1 MMYFQADIKSK
12 KTQHPNKDFV
22 VSLFVSG
29 ETKKSAI
36 AQAVEKLAAVDPE
49 HSEKYMKPSLS
60 EVTQD
65 EYNEGIEQEPKP
77 AQENQDTHEDQ
88 LVHPEVS
95 RTDFI
100 KTLENH
106 DDVKD
111 YAPPFIAMFIKSV
124 EGSLDE
130 LEEKYGALPYQS
142 MTEHVSSMISV
153 ADLVAL
159 EPLEE
164 MVSMYTHDKEASQEL
179 TEQSLKYNPNDDWES
194 FVYDLLFEVGE
205 QDTVSADEYQVI
217 AQRVKGVFGER
228 NIALIDDDGNY
239 SDFANDLFTHAEK
252 LDGIRTEMS
261 NTNSFRQLC
270 DSLRPDNDA
279 QDFVDEIKADKDES
293 EKIIIESKIH
303 LGAQALG
310 NQLIEALST
319 GKVGRNTLT
328 RDVIARI
335 FVHACQNAED
345 QKSLD
350 GLFDT
355 KGDNKK
361 LFKWYEPHLMAYCAN
376 PSAIDDPAQ
385 DEKQPETFTATYP
398 LITGWVS
405 EIHVRKLPCG
415 GFDASQAIL
424 RWNGKDSVACG
435 DLSAF
440 GERKSSLANAVC
452 NAFGMIANYVLNTMA
467 KSWSE
472 SDVNKALES
481 VNKYAQ
487 DNKHGTIED
496 KFNSQLT
503 GEPNQSNNKD
513 AEQEVKH
520 KELLQAITERISGE
534 PHTVTPERAHTQMIK
549 IIELVENDKTMVNIA
564 SLCEAIK
571 AIKNPVI
578 IWHSTESANLVMKHA
593 IEREKELGHDVDGKM
608 NIGDHLCHL
617 FKCNATKVEDI
628 SHKDFESY
636 IEILKKAYEHVGEF
650 YQYATPFSSAVIK
663 CYMILG
669 GTPKEY
675 EGLLLKQ
682 LQQPELLNKYF
693 ELIHQVQGEI
703 DPALHLHHLR
713 LEQKETARERLAE
726 TFKEE
731 KLKADDQ
738 YEQLVLDC
746 VIASG
751 GEDDFTQDHIE
762 EAGDKLKCVL
772 EEAQEVYQESEVPFD
787 RLATMTSIKE
797 IEWDNSSECMK
808 VFLNIRSLRAL
819 VREHKVM
826 SELESESCV
835 MSEKAKQALEDSA
848 KKSQEAGDKAGWEK
862 GEPYEPYDT
871 SKTAEIIAEV
881 NQTDDDCSSDIDDG
895 DSDSDGD
902 VCSSDTESSLE
913 VSSTTAEESKTDFE
927 TYADAMANGEIK
939 SELEMQIDE
948 LNAHL
953 AEIQPGEVLRLEDL
967 PNIVYHGA
975 IGYNSSNIKDELIS
989 SQYRHG
995 LETGDIESP
1004 TGQHFVF
1011 GNYFHTRT
1019 LEPEKIDMEYA
1030 FAPEIPE
1037 GAIKG
1042 ADSMKAII
1050 EKYNSNIEPLTS
1062 TDQLKAMIERHNLTL
1077 PLKISMPSNIAEAEA
1092 KYNSLPDEFK
1102 CSVVDSK
1109 PTIAT
1114 YKKHIKSYNNSLPET
1129 LKAAGKRDD
1138 LLDRIKTFNPDFVE
1152 KEATKKP
1159 TIPTSGKIDELI
1171 ARVKSINPNAVFEDE
1186 VLEKYYRNVKARGLI
1201 SITQEEREQADRM
1214 FRAAINDP
1222 RTKNWITTPG
1232 EVEASYFWI
1241 DEETGLLMK
1250 CRPDKRI
1257 NNIVID
1263 LKSIE
1268 MRRDIKKVGFK
1279 SYLIAEIE
1287 KRGYHISAKHYLN
1300 GTGAEHFVWLFVN
1313 KLKGYEW
1320 SAVLMAT
1327 PEMLELGHYELREGI
1342 ESIKA
1347 STDSNVF
1354 PSPVEYD
1361 DPNSPI
1367 LAELSYRGMKKLEQ
1381 YREEA

>member
-29 ETKKSAI
+29 ETKKSAT
-36 AQAVEKLAAVDPE
+36 AQAVKKLAAVDPE

-95 RTDFI
+95 RIDFI

-279 QDFVDEIKADKDES
+279 QDFVDEIKADKDE
-293 EKIIIESKIH
+293 
-303 LGAQALG
+303 
-310 NQLIEALST
+310 
-319 GKVGRNTLT
+319 
-328 RDVIARI
+328 
-335 FVHACQNAED
+335 
-345 QKSLD
+345 
-350 GLFDT
+350 
-355 KGDNKK
+355 
-361 LFKWYEPHLMAYCAN
+361 
-376 PSAIDDPAQ
+376 
-385 DEKQPETFTATYP
+385 KQPETFTATYP

-415 GFDASQAIL
+415 GFEASQAIL

-593 IEREKELGHDVDGKM
+593 VEREKELGHDVDGKM

-650 YQYATPFSSAVIK
+650 YQCATPFSSAVIK

-731 KLKADDQ
+731 KLEAGNHI
-738 YEQLVLDC
+738 EEVILDC
-746 VIASG
+746 LTASG
-751 GEDDFTQDHIE
+751 GDGDFTQE
-762 EAGDKLKCVL
+762 MLAEAAEKFLTVL
-772 EEAQEVYQESEVPFD
+772 EEAYQSVDKFD
-787 RLATMTSIKE
+787 TTATISAIKE
-797 IEWDNSSECMK
+797 IEWDDSNECMK

-895 DSDSDGD
+895 NSDSDGD

-975 IGYNSSNIKDELIS
+975 IGYSSSNIKDELIS

-1062 TDQLKAMIERHNLTL
+1062 TDQLKEMIERHNLTL

-1241 DEETGLLMK
+1241 DDETGLLMK

-1361 DPNSPI
+1361 DQNSPI
-1367 LAELSYRGMKKLEQ
+1367 LAELSYRGMKKLEK

>member
-29 ETKKSAI
+29 ETKKSAT
-36 AQAVEKLAAVDPE
+36 AQAVKKLAAVDPE

-77 AQENQDTHEDQ
+77 AQENQDTHDDQ

-95 RTDFI
+95 RIDFI

-130 LEEKYGALPYQS
+130 LEEKYGALSYQS

-279 QDFVDEIKADKDES
+279 QDFVGEIKADK
-293 EKIIIESKIH
+293 
-303 LGAQALG
+303 
-310 NQLIEALST
+310 
-319 GKVGRNTLT
+319 
-328 RDVIARI
+328 
-335 FVHACQNAED
+335 
-345 QKSLD
+345 
-350 GLFDT
+350 
-355 KGDNKK
+355 
-361 LFKWYEPHLMAYCAN
+361 
-376 PSAIDDPAQ
+376 

-513 AEQEVKH
+513 ADQEVKH

-703 DPALHLHHLR
+703 DPALHLHNLR
-713 LEQKETARERLAE
+713 HEQKETARERLAE

-848 KKSQEAGDKAGWEK
+848 VKSQEKADKTGWEK
-862 GEPYEPYDT
+862 GEPFEPYDT
-871 SKTAEIIAEV
+871 SKTAEIIAEA
-881 NQTDDDCSSDIDDG
+881 NQTDDDCSSDIDDW

-913 VSSTTAEESKTDFE
+913 VNNATAEESKTDFE

-975 IGYNSSNIKDELIS
+975 IGYSSSNIKDELIS

-995 LETGDIESP
+995 LEVGDIERP

-1019 LEPEKIDMEYA
+1019 LEPEKIDIEYA
-1030 FAPEIPE
+1030 FEPEIPE

-1042 ADSMKAII
+1042 ADNMKAVI
-1050 EKYNSNIEPLTS
+1050 EEYNSKISPATSTDELKLMIEAHNASIEPLATI
-1062 TDQLKAMIERHNLTL
+1062 DDMKVMIEEHNLTL
-1077 PLKISMPSNIAEAEA
+1077 PSKILMPTVILEAEA
-1092 KYNSLPDEFK
+1092 KFKNLPNEFQ
-1102 CSVVDSK
+1102 SVEVDAK
-1109 PTIAT
+1109 PTLST
-1114 YKKHIKSYNNSLPET
+1114 YKKCIKHYNNSLPEPLKTTGKREDLLDRIRSFNSEFVEVEIAKKPT
-1129 LKAAGKRDD
+1129 LPTTGKRDD
-1138 LLDRIKTFNPDFVE
+1138 LLSTIKGFNPEFVAN
-1152 KEATKKP
+1152 EAAKKP
-1159 TIPTSGKIDELI
+1159 MIPTSGKVDDLM
-1171 ARVKSINPNAVFEDE
+1171 ARVKSINPDAVFEDE
-1186 VLEKYYRNVKARGLI
+1186 VLEKHYRNMKARGLI
-1201 SITQEEREQADRM
+1201 SITQDEREQADRM
-1214 FRAAINDP
+1214 FNAAVGDP
-1222 RTKNWITTPG
+1222 RSKNWITTPG
-1232 EVEASYFWI
+1232 SVEDSYFWI
-1241 DEETGLLMK
+1241 DEKTGLLMK

-1257 NNIVID
+1257 NNILID

-1268 MRRDIKKVGFK
+1268 VRRDTKKAGLK
-1279 SYLIAEIE
+1279 AYLIAEIE
-1287 KRGYHISAKHYLN
+1287 KYGYHISAKHYLN

-1327 PEMLELGHYELREGI
+1327 PEMLELGEYELRDGI
-1342 ESIKA
+1342 DSIN
-1347 STDSNVF
+1347 DSLATGLF
-1354 PSPVEYD
+1354 ASPVQYD
-1361 DPNSPI
+1361 EPNSPI
-1367 LAELSYRGMKKLEQ
+1367 LAELSYRGIKKLEK

>member
-29 ETKKSAI
+29 ETKKSAT
-36 AQAVEKLAAVDPE
+36 AQAVEKLATVDPE

-95 RTDFI
+95 RIDFI

-279 QDFVDEIKADKDES
+279 QDFVDEIKADK
-293 EKIIIESKIH
+293 
-303 LGAQALG
+303 
-310 NQLIEALST
+310 
-319 GKVGRNTLT
+319 
-328 RDVIARI
+328 
-335 FVHACQNAED
+335 
-345 QKSLD
+345 
-350 GLFDT
+350 
-355 KGDNKK
+355 
-361 LFKWYEPHLMAYCAN
+361 
-376 PSAIDDPAQ
+376 

-593 IEREKELGHDVDGKM
+593 VEREKELGHDVDGKM

-731 KLKADDQ
+731 KLKANDQ
-738 YEQLVLDC
+738 YEQFVLDC

-772 EEAQEVYQESEVPFD
+772 EEAQDVYQESEVPFD

-862 GEPYEPYDT
+862 GEPFEPYDT
-871 SKTAEIIAEV
+871 SKTAEIIAEA
-881 NQTDDDCSSDIDDG
+881 NQTDDDCSSDNNA
-895 DSDSDGD
+895 SVS
-902 VCSSDTESSLE
+902 VSEPTPQPE
-913 VSSTTAEESKTDFE
+913 VTKTDYE
-927 TYADAMANGEIK
+927 QYLDALEQGDMK
-939 SELEMQIDE
+939 SDFDLQVEELNSHLAEMQI
-948 LNAHL
+948 
-953 AEIQPGEVLRLEDL
+953 GEVLKLENI
-967 PNIVYHGA
+967 PNAVYHAANG
-975 IGYNSSNIKDELIS
+975 ISSTNIKDELIS
-989 SQYRHG
+989 SMYRHG
-995 LETGDIESP
+995 LETGDIEIP

-1102 CSVVDSK
+1102 CPVVDSK

-1114 YKKHIKSYNNSLPET
+1114 YKKYIKSYNNSLPET
-1129 LKAAGKRDD
+1129 LKAVGKRDD
-1138 LLDRIKTFNPDFVE
+1138 LLDRIKSFNPDFVE
-1152 KEATKKP
+1152 KELTKKP
-1159 TIPTSGKIDELI
+1159 TIPTSGKVDELI

-1186 VLEKYYRNVKARGLI
+1186 VLEKYYRNIKARGLI
-1201 SITQEEREQADRM
+1201 SITTEEREQADRM

>member
-29 ETKKSAI
+29 ETKKSAT

-95 RTDFI
+95 RIDFI
-100 KTLENH
+100 ETLENH

-179 TEQSLKYNPNDDWES
+179 TEQPLKYNLNDDWES
-194 FVYDLLFEVGE
+194 FVYDMLFEVGE
-205 QDTVSADEYQVI
+205 HDTVSADEYQVI

-279 QDFVDEIKADKDES
+279 QDFVDEIKADKDE
-293 EKIIIESKIH
+293 
-303 LGAQALG
+303 
-310 NQLIEALST
+310 
-319 GKVGRNTLT
+319 
-328 RDVIARI
+328 
-335 FVHACQNAED
+335 
-345 QKSLD
+345 
-350 GLFDT
+350 
-355 KGDNKK
+355 
-361 LFKWYEPHLMAYCAN
+361 
-376 PSAIDDPAQ
+376 
-385 DEKQPETFTATYP
+385 KQPETFTATYP

-452 NAFGMIANYVLNTMA
+452 NAFGMIANYVLNTMT

-593 IEREKELGHDVDGKM
+593 VEREKELGHDVDGKM

-703 DPALHLHHLR
+703 DPALHLHNLR
-713 LEQKETARERLAE
+713 HEQKKPLVSVL
-726 TFKEE
+726 
-731 KLKADDQ
+731 LKP
-738 YEQLVLDC
+738 
-746 VIASG
+746 S
-751 GEDDFTQDHIE
+751 
-762 EAGDKLKCVL
+762 K
-772 EEAQEVYQESEVPFD
+772 
-787 RLATMTSIKE
+787 R
-797 IEWDNSSECMK
+797 
-808 VFLNIRSLRAL
+808 
-819 VREHKVM
+819 
-826 SELESESCV
+826 
-835 MSEKAKQALEDSA
+835 
-848 KKSQEAGDKAGWEK
+848 KS
-862 GEPYEPYDT
+862 
-871 SKTAEIIAEV
+871 
-881 NQTDDDCSSDIDDG
+881 
-895 DSDSDGD
+895 
-902 VCSSDTESSLE
+902 
-913 VSSTTAEESKTDFE
+913 
-927 TYADAMANGEIK
+927 
-939 SELEMQIDE
+939 
-948 LNAHL
+948 
-953 AEIQPGEVLRLEDL
+953 
-967 PNIVYHGA
+967 
-975 IGYNSSNIKDELIS
+975 
-989 SQYRHG
+989 
-995 LETGDIESP
+995 
-1004 TGQHFVF
+1004 
-1011 GNYFHTRT
+1011 
-1019 LEPEKIDMEYA
+1019 
-1030 FAPEIPE
+1030 
-1037 GAIKG
+1037 
-1042 ADSMKAII
+1042 
-1050 EKYNSNIEPLTS
+1050 
-1062 TDQLKAMIERHNLTL
+1062 
-1077 PLKISMPSNIAEAEA
+1077 
-1092 KYNSLPDEFK
+1092 
-1102 CSVVDSK
+1102 
-1109 PTIAT
+1109 
-1114 YKKHIKSYNNSLPET
+1114 
-1129 LKAAGKRDD
+1129 
-1138 LLDRIKTFNPDFVE
+1138 
-1152 KEATKKP
+1152 
-1159 TIPTSGKIDELI
+1159 
-1171 ARVKSINPNAVFEDE
+1171 
-1186 VLEKYYRNVKARGLI
+1186 
-1201 SITQEEREQADRM
+1201 
-1214 FRAAINDP
+1214 
-1222 RTKNWITTPG
+1222 
-1232 EVEASYFWI
+1232 
-1241 DEETGLLMK
+1241 
-1250 CRPDKRI
+1250 
-1257 NNIVID
+1257 
-1263 LKSIE
+1263 
-1268 MRRDIKKVGFK
+1268 
-1279 SYLIAEIE
+1279 
-1287 KRGYHISAKHYLN
+1287 
-1300 GTGAEHFVWLFVN
+1300 
-1313 KLKGYEW
+1313 
-1320 SAVLMAT
+1320 
-1327 PEMLELGHYELREGI
+1327 
-1342 ESIKA
+1342 
-1347 STDSNVF
+1347 
-1354 PSPVEYD
+1354 
-1361 DPNSPI
+1361 
-1367 LAELSYRGMKKLEQ
+1367 
-1381 YREEA
+1381 